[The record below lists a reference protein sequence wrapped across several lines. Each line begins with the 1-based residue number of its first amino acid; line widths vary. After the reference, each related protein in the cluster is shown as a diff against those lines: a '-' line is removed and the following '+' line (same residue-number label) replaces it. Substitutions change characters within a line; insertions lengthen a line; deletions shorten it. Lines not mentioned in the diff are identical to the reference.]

1 MSLTA
6 SEIAAK
12 LNLQAHH
19 QGGFY
24 SETFRDDSVLLQKSQ
39 LPPQYNGDRPVS
51 CSMNFLIPSG
61 SVCRAHR
68 IPGSET
74 WHYYLGES
82 LTIVELNEKDGGVK
96 LTRLGPDLS
105 DGEIPQYTVPFG
117 SDVWVGAFPTHDFSI
132 FSDKEFIKASE
143 RDGESHYSFVGLTC
157 APAFHLEDYEL
168 AKSSDLIPHFPH
180 LEPLLNALIYH
191 DSE

>member
-1 MSLTA
+1 MSLSA
-6 SEIAAK
+6 SEIATK
-12 LNLQAHH
+12 LNLQAHR

-24 SETFRDDSVLLQKSQ
+24 TETFQDDSILLQKSQ
-39 LPPQYNGDRPVS
+39 LPTEYKGDRHVS

-61 SVCRAHR
+61 TVSRAHR
-68 IPGSET
+68 IPGAET

-96 LTRLGPDLS
+96 LTRLGPNLS
-105 DGEIPQYTVPFG
+105 EGEIPQYSIPFG

-132 FSDKEFIKASE
+132 SSEKEFIKAPE
-143 RDGESHYSFVGLTC
+143 RDGESHYSFVGLTF

-168 AKSSDLIPHFPH
+168 AKPSDLGPHFSH
-180 LEPLLNALIYH
+180 LQPLLDALIYH
-191 DSE
+191 DSD